1 MNGLRA
7 YLLTAPQRQ
16 TLQAYPDGALAWNDQ
31 GTFCYARP
39 WSKRPKNSAVVSED
53 LRHLI
58 VTPGLSTSIPYGRD
72 ILRSEDPKLV
82 LSRLIYRGAKA
93 RVERVLV
100 NGCRVDGEK
109 L

>member
-16 TLQAYPDGALAWNDQ
+16 TLQAYPDGALAWNP
-31 GTFCYARP
+31 T
-39 WSKRPKNSAVVSED
+39 E
-53 LRHLI
+53 I
-58 VTPGLSTSIPYGRD
+58 MPYGRD

-100 NGCRVDGEK
+100 NGSRVDGEK